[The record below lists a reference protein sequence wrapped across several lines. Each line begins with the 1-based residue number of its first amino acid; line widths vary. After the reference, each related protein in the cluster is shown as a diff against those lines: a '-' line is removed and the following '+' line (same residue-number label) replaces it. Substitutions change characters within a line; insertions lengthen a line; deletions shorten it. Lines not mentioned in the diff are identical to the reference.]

1 MPAPC
6 RASSLL
12 LPPPSFVSFL
22 SSTPPLRF
30 CAPCTAAA
38 RPLPGPASD
47 TPSGRA
53 GLAMLC
59 SPLLQSLCGLP
70 PGARPSR
77 SLPPRSALPRSRL
90 ARVSLPGTPFSS
102 PARLPGARRGGQA
115 RATAGAPGAPAPPQ
129 RGAARPSRRRL
140 TSREKRKH
148 AGHDYGLEPARGP
161 NLRWP
166 RGYLLLTHARLL
178 AWHSPPFCGRF
189 KQRWAEKAWKRSPTC
204 ARSDLLPLRQKS
216 ALPAAWAPAGTSPG
230 VQVERRALTGAL
242 AAGGSLAA

>member
-140 TSREKRKH
+140 TSR
-148 AGHDYGLEPARGP
+148 D
-161 NLRWP
+161 
-166 RGYLLLTHARLL
+166 ARLL

>member
-77 SLPPRSALPRSRL
+77 SLPPRSALPRSLPAGHPRRRVPPRHRARL
-90 ARVSLPGTPFSS
+90 ARVSGRRSGGASAWDAFLLAGS
-102 PARLPGARRGGQA
+102 PP
-115 RATAGAPGAPAPPQ
+115 
-129 RGAARPSRRRL
+129 RGAAWGPGPRHGRRAWGARPPA
-140 TSREKRKH
+140 
-148 AGHDYGLEPARGP
+148 AGSGAPFPSPSHLEGEEEARGP
-161 NLRWP
+161 
-166 RGYLLLTHARLL
+166 
-178 AWHSPPFCGRF
+178 
-189 KQRWAEKAWKRSPTC
+189 
-204 ARSDLLPLRQKS
+204 
-216 ALPAAWAPAGTSPG
+216 
-230 VQVERRALTGAL
+230 
-242 AAGGSLAA
+242 